1 MGKNHYSTIKYPS
14 WEKETNSVIAVIN
27 RPPPYFECNIF
38 KTKNGTSYAKSVSLK
53 KKQSIPYIVMAEPG
67 KSRFLLLSLIQT
79 KINDMGIGG
88 LVIATVFLCIA
99 ILLIAEFKER
109 YL

>member
-1 MGKNHYSTIKYPS
+1 
-14 WEKETNSVIAVIN
+14 
-27 RPPPYFECNIF
+27 
-38 KTKNGTSYAKSVSLK
+38 
-53 KKQSIPYIVMAEPG
+53 
-67 KSRFLLLSLIQT
+67 
-79 KINDMGIGG
+79 MGIGG